1 MKGGKALPIFRIL
14 VVDDEESL
22 REMLKEFLEGEGMLV
37 ELAQNGREALEKLR
51 SLSLDLILLDL
62 RMPGM
67 SGIEVLQ
74 EIKKEEP
81 ELPVV
86 VITAYGSVDN
96 AVETLKMGAFD
107 FITKPFKLEELL
119 NIISRALEVERLKRE
134 NQYLLEEMR
143 DKFYFEGVVGKSPRM
158 KEVMRVASL
167 VAKTDAT
174 VLIYGES
181 GTGKELLARS
191 IHHQSNRRS
200 KPFVVVNCGAITETL
215 LESELFGHE
224 KGAFT
229 GAQTR
234 KLGKFEL
241 ADEGTVFLDEIGE
254 MSPAMQVK
262 ILRVLQERNFERVG
276 GTDVIQ
282 VDVRIIAATNRDLRK
297 EVREGKFREDL
308 YYRLNVVPI
317 DLPPLRERKEDLP
330 LLCDFLIEKHARK
343 LHKKIKGVS
352 SQAMRLLK
360 KYNWPGN
367 IRELDNVI
375 ERAIILTED
384 EIIGVED
391 LHIFEA
397 PKEHHWKS
405 LKELEKDYVEEVL
418 EYTGGD
424 IEKAAHILELSPEE
438 LEKLR

>member
-1 MKGGKALPIFRIL
+1 MPVFRIL
-14 VVDDEESL
+14 IVDDEESL

-37 ELAQNGREALEKLR
+37 ELAQNGREALEKLH
-51 SLSLDLILLDL
+51 SLSFDLVLLDL
-62 RMPGM
+62 RMPGV
-67 SGIEVLQ
+67 SGVEVLQ

-119 NIISRALEVERLKRE
+119 NTISRALEVERLKRE
-134 NQYLLEEMR
+134 KQYLLEEMQ
-143 DKFYFEGVVGKSPRM
+143 DKFCFEGVVGQSPRM

-191 IHHQSNRRS
+191 IHHQSSRRD

-229 GAQTR
+229 GAQAR

-241 ADEGTVFLDEIGE
+241 ADEGTIFLDEIGE

-276 GTDVIQ
+276 G
-282 VDVRIIAATNRDLRK
+282 
-297 EVREGKFREDL
+297 
-308 YYRLNVVPI
+308 
-317 DLPPLRERKEDLP
+317 
-330 LLCDFLIEKHARK
+330 
-343 LHKKIKGVS
+343 
-352 SQAMRLLK
+352 
-360 KYNWPGN
+360 
-367 IRELDNVI
+367 
-375 ERAIILTED
+375 
-384 EIIGVED
+384 
-391 LHIFEA
+391 
-397 PKEHHWKS
+397 
-405 LKELEKDYVEEVL
+405 
-418 EYTGGD
+418 
-424 IEKAAHILELSPEE
+424 
-438 LEKLR
+438 

>member
-1 MKGGKALPIFRIL
+1 MPVFRIL
-14 VVDDEESL
+14 IVDDEESL

-37 ELAQNGREALEKLR
+37 ELAQNGREALEKLH
-51 SLSLDLILLDL
+51 SLSFDLVLLDL
-62 RMPGM
+62 RMPGV
-67 SGIEVLQ
+67 SGVEVLQ

-119 NIISRALEVERLKRE
+119 NTISRALEVERLKRE
-134 NQYLLEEMR
+134 KQYLLEEMQ
-143 DKFYFEGVVGKSPRM
+143 DKFCFEGVVGQSPRM

-181 GTGKELLARS
+181 GTGKELLACS
-191 IHHQSNRRS
+191 IHRQSSRRD

-229 GAQTR
+229 GAQAR

-241 ADEGTVFLDEIGE
+241 ADEGTIFLDEIGE

-276 GTDVIQ
+276 GTSVIQ
-282 VDVRIIAATNRDLRK
+282 VDVRIIAATNRDLKK

-317 DLPPLRERKEDLP
+317 ELPPLRKRKEDLP
-330 LLCDFLIEKHARK
+330 LL
-343 LHKKIKGVS
+343 
-352 SQAMRLLK
+352 
-360 KYNWPGN
+360 
-367 IRELDNVI
+367 
-375 ERAIILTED
+375 
-384 EIIGVED
+384 
-391 LHIFEA
+391 
-397 PKEHHWKS
+397 
-405 LKELEKDYVEEVL
+405 
-418 EYTGGD
+418 
-424 IEKAAHILELSPEE
+424 
-438 LEKLR
+438 

>member
-1 MKGGKALPIFRIL
+1 MPVFRIL

-22 REMLKEFLEGEGMLV
+22 REMLQEFLEGEGMLV
-37 ELAQNGREALEKLR
+37 ELAQNGQEALEKLR
-51 SLSLDLILLDL
+51 SLNLDLVLLDL
-62 RMPGM
+62 RMPGI
-67 SGIEVLQ
+67 SGIEILQ

-81 ELPVV
+81 DLPVV

-107 FITKPFKLEELL
+107 FITKPFKLEELR
-119 NIISRALEVERLKRE
+119 NAISRALEVELLKRE
-134 NQYLLEEMR
+134 RQYLLEEMQ
-143 DKFYFEGVVGKSPRM
+143 DQFCFEGVVGQSPRM
-158 KEVMRVASL
+158 REVMRVASL

-174 VLIYGES
+174 ALIYGES

-191 IHHQSNRRS
+191 IHYQSSRRD
-200 KPFVVVNCGAITETL
+200 KPFVVVNCGAIAETL

-229 GAQTR
+229 GAQAR

-241 ADEGTVFLDEIGE
+241 ADEGTIFLDEIGE

-262 ILRVLQERNFERVG
+262 ILRVLQERSFERVG
-276 GTDVIQ
+276 GTNLIQ

-317 DLPPLRERKEDLP
+317 ELPPLRSRKEDLP
-330 LLCDFLIEKHARK
+330 LLCDFIIKKHSQK
-343 LHKKIKGVS
+343 LHKKIKGIS
-352 SQAMRLLK
+352 PQAMRLLK

-384 EIIGVED
+384 EIIDVED

-397 PKEHHWKS
+397 PYEYRWKT
-405 LKELEKDYVEEVL
+405 LKELENDYIEEVL

-424 IEKAAHILELSPEE
+424 VEKAAHILGLSPEE
-438 LEKLR
+438 LERFRQ

>member
-143 DKFYFEGVVGKSPRM
+143 DKFYFEGVVGQSPRM

-254 MSPAMQVK
+254 MSPAMPVK

-397 PKEHHWKS
+397 PKEHRWKS

>member
-1 MKGGKALPIFRIL
+1 MPVFRIL

-22 REMLKEFLEGEGMLV
+22 REMLQEFLEEEGMLV
-37 ELAQNGREALEKLR
+37 ELAQNGREALEKLH
-51 SLSLDLILLDL
+51 SLSLDLVLLDL

-67 SGIEVLQ
+67 NGIEILQ

-86 VITAYGSVDN
+86 VITAYGSIDN

-107 FITKPFKLEELL
+107 FITKPFKLEELQ
-119 NIISRALEVERLKRE
+119 NAISRALEVERLKRE
-134 NQYLLEEMR
+134 RQYLLEEMQ
-143 DKFYFEGVVGKSPRM
+143 DQFCFEGVVGQSPRM

-191 IHHQSNRRS
+191 IHHQSSRRD

-229 GAQTR
+229 GAQVR
-234 KLGKFEL
+234 KLGRFEL
-241 ADEGTVFLDEIGE
+241 ADGGTIFLDEIGE

-276 GTDVIQ
+276 GTNLIQ
-282 VDVRIIAATNRDLRK
+282 VDVRIIAATNRDLGK

-317 DLPPLRERKEDLP
+317 ELPPLRARKEDLP
-330 LLCDFLIEKHARK
+330 LLCDFIIEKHSQK
-343 LHKKIKGVS
+343 LHKKIQGIS
-352 SQAMRLLK
+352 PQAMRLLK
-360 KYNWPGN
+360 KYHWPGN

-384 EIIGVED
+384 EIIDVED

-397 PKEHHWKS
+397 PHGHCWKT
-405 LKELEKDYVEEVL
+405 LKELENDYIEEVL

-424 IEKAAHILELSPEE
+424 VEKAAHILGLSPEE
-438 LEKLR
+438 LERFRQ